1 MAEKHRKRK
10 ESKTIKNSQNG
21 NENSQ
26 NGREDTIKIIE
37 IKYRN
42 KIEETLEM
50 IIFGVF
56 TKVKSKVKKHRMALI
71 EKKCANINIAH
82 AKHGLCCEKQNIGT

>member
-1 MAEKHRKRK
+1 MNAENFKYGRKPWKKKRVK
-10 ESKTIKNSQNG
+10 NNKKTAQND

-42 KIEETLEM
+42 KIEETSEMMEM
-50 IIFGVF
+50 IISGVF
-56 TKVKSKVKKHRMALI
+56 IKVKSKVKKCRMELI
-71 EKKCANINIAH
+71 GKKCANINIAH
-82 AKHGLCCEKQNIGT
+82 AKH